1 MVAWFSINK
10 TSYSALL
17 SKKAI
22 SEFPIFLISMKRLVQ
37 LYNVEV
43 EQIVWG
49 SVEKSV
55 SLR

>member
-1 MVAWFSINK
+1 MMAWFSINK
-10 TSYSALL
+10 ASYSALL

-22 SEFPIFLISMKRLVQ
+22 SELPIFLIYMKRLVQ

-43 EQIVWG
+43 EKIFWG
-49 SVEKSV
+49 SVKKSV